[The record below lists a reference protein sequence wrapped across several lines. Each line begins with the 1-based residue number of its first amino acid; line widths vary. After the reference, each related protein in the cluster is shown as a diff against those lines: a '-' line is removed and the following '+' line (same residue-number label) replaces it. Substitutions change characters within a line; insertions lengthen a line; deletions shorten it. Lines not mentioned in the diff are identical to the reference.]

1 MIKWYCKKVYKKQS
15 TVPFGGDGAFFMRKG
30 CDCMLA
36 NPKWEAFCL
45 HYAKTGNASEA
56 YRVAGYKTVNERS
69 IYSNCNRLL
78 KNDDIKARL
87 AEITAE
93 LSADKIAGIREV
105 QERLTSILR
114 GEIQEE
120 QVVVE
125 GCGDGVSEAKI
136 VRRQPQLKDVIKAGE
151 TLAKMQGGFD
161 TKLQVELTVPVF
173 GGEERLED

>member
-1 MIKWYCKKVYKKQS
+1 
-15 TVPFGGDGAFFMRKG
+15 
-30 CDCMLA
+30 MLA
-36 NPKWEAFCL
+36 NPKWESFCL

-56 YRVAGYKTVNERS
+56 YRMAGYKTENERS

-87 AEITAE
+87 AELAAE
-93 LSADKIAGIREV
+93 LSVEKIANIREV

-114 GEIQEE
+114 GELQEE

-136 VRRQPQLKDVIKAGE
+136 VRRKPQLKDVIRAGE

>member
-1 MIKWYCKKVYKKQS
+1 M
-15 TVPFGGDGAFFMRKG
+15 GALFRYRK
-30 CDCMLA
+30 DVIALLA

-56 YRVAGYKTVNERS
+56 YRNAGYETKNARS

-78 KNDDIKARL
+78 KNDDIKGRIQ
-87 AEITAE
+87 EIME
-93 LSADKIAGIREV
+93 EMSSEKIAGIREI

-136 VRRQPQLKDVIKAGE
+136 IKRQPQLKDMIKAGE
-151 TLAKMQGGFD
+151 TLGKMQGGFD
-161 TKLQVELTVPVF
+161 NKLQIEMTIPVF